1 MADLL
6 DPANVERA
14 LRQFIAGEVD
24 YDIHKNFE
32 CGEEDGEDS
41 YPDLADAFLGYLE
54 ADAAET
60 ATDRADADSDVF
72 ALIAE
77 IASRLTDATDEGEYH
92 AASLIGDLAN
102 GRKTITEAREDLA
115 DITFRHV

>member
-14 LRQFIAGEVD
+14 LRQLVAGDID

-32 CGEEDGEDS
+32 CGEADGEDS

-54 ADAAET
+54 ADAEAAPDQT
-60 ATDRADADSDVF
+60 DADSDVF

-102 GRKTITEAREDLA
+102 GRKTVAEAREDLA
-115 DITFRHV
+115 GITFRHA

>member
-24 YDIHKNFE
+24 YDLHKNFE
-32 CGEEDGEDS
+32 CSEADGEDH
-41 YPDLADAFLGYLE
+41 YPDLADSFLSYLE
-54 ADAAET
+54 DRASET
-60 ATDRADADSDVF
+60 APDVIDADSDVF

-77 IASRLTDATDEGEYH
+77 IASKLTDATDEGEYH
-92 AASLIGDLAN
+92 AAGLIGDLAN
-102 GRKTITEAREDLA
+102 GHKTIAEARADLA